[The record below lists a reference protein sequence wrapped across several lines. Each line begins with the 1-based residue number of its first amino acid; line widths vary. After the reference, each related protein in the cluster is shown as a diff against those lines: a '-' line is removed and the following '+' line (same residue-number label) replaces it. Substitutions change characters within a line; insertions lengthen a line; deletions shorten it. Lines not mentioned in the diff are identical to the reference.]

1 MLISSEN
8 VQLICASVRAID
20 LELCPLV
27 VVLWRAGE
35 LVDGCK
41 FMLHSGLSVH
51 ALRLE
56 NLLGNRKLDRK
67 SNLQGQVGPGCE
79 NSSDTKLAGVNCVI

>member
-8 VQLICASVRAID
+8 IQQICASVRAID

-27 VVLWRAGE
+27 VILWRAGE
-35 LVDGCK
+35 PVDRCK
-41 FMLHSGLSVH
+41 FTLHSGLSVC
-51 ALRLE
+51 ALRPE
-56 NLLGNRKLDRK
+56 NSLGNHKLDRK

-79 NSSDTKLAGVNCVI
+79 NSSDTKLVGVNRIV